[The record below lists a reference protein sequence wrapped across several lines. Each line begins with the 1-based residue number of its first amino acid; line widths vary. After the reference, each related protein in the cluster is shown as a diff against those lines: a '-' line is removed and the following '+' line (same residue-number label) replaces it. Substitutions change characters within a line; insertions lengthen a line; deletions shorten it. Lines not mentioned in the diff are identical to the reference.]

1 MVVYSLLCQRT
12 YSKIMQWVGYT
23 IEKFNRLEN
32 EKYAKLSVVTE
43 PGLTSIE
50 LRVKSPLSPVV

>member
-1 MVVYSLLCQRT
+1 
-12 YSKIMQWVGYT
+12 MQWVGYT